1 MGQYTQETRVLAFA
15 IFIVFINILILH
27 KTFSGLERENTI
39 DPGGTEVEYYMYPQL
54 QHSVNK
60 YSVFESKLRK
70 LTELS
75 HDTKFDS
82 VNNEFLLHTATNN
95 DMFDCDDILSM
106 RNKRFVASGW
116 TKAVYR
122 GDLKNQ
128 SYAIKTVSPQG
139 TDISSC
145 LDRGYRYHVCYNEA
159 AKKIIKETSLL
170 QRLTHP
176 NIIKVLGYCVPNG
189 VNNDHGVSMVTELGE
204 FVELIQLLQ
213 MSWEDRLRVVYDM
226 TKLLYFMA
234 HNQIGSIAMNDF
246 RRQQFVRV
254 NNVLKLS
261 DVDDISFGDPICHV
275 DNDCSLT
282 FPSANFTKRLSCLN
296 SRCVGYNENRNI
308 FNGGRHFTTFL
319 LPHGAPERLKPL
331 VNRVVHGYSNLTMNS
346 RQLLSLMDKIVHMYS
361 SGSYLQRKGVT
372 QNTIYKR
379 ISNRDLPNVYDYTC
393 RLSLTGL
400 GCTVSVFDIIE
411 AEELCNND
419 VKCKAF
425 VVSGHRTWTGRIV
438 IHLKSGIGYPVYDKD
453 THIYLKPV

>member
-176 NIIKVLGYCVPNG
+176 NIIKVCKLNRRSKSSPILIIKSETNG
-189 VNNDHGVSMVTELGE
+189 QVTH
-204 FVELIQLLQ
+204 F
-213 MSWEDRLRVVYDM
+213 
-226 TKLLYFMA
+226 
-234 HNQIGSIAMNDF
+234 
-246 RRQQFVRV
+246 
-254 NNVLKLS
+254 
-261 DVDDISFGDPICHV
+261 
-275 DNDCSLT
+275 
-282 FPSANFTKRLSCLN
+282 
-296 SRCVGYNENRNI
+296 NI
-308 FNGGRHFTTFL
+308 
-319 LPHGAPERLKPL
+319 
-331 VNRVVHGYSNLTMNS
+331 
-346 RQLLSLMDKIVHMYS
+346 DKIAEAIPVF
-361 SGSYLQRKGVT
+361 
-372 QNTIYKR
+372 NT
-379 ISNRDLPNVYDYTC
+379 
-393 RLSLTGL
+393 
-400 GCTVSVFDIIE
+400 
-411 AEELCNND
+411 
-419 VKCKAF
+419 
-425 VVSGHRTWTGRIV
+425 
-438 IHLKSGIGYPVYDKD
+438 
-453 THIYLKPV
+453 